1 VATTRSNNRRRSLR
15 LRLADRARDDR
26 GVALVEF
33 AIILPAFLLILLG
46 VMDFGKVFNYW
57 QSATQAA
64 STGAR
69 AGAVDHWPGTC
80 TAGDPPVRT
89 TPCTL
94 QAWVRSQLKTR
105 ELYDDAHV
113 CVRFPDTGGATSA
126 TAPGNRIQVLVR
138 VPYAIPLVNAFAH
151 GAAVQLNSS
160 ATMRIEVDSAATL
173 GTPVA
178 IDPAQN
184 IPSGETCS

>member
-1 VATTRSNNRRRSLR
+1 VAKARSHNRRRSLR

-69 AGAVDHWPGTC
+69 AAAVDRWPTSC
-80 TAGDPPVRT
+80 SAGDPPAPT
-89 TPCTL
+89 SPCTL

-113 CVRFPDTGGATSA
+113 CVRFPDTGGAT
-126 TAPGNRIQVLVR
+126 APGNRIQVLVQ
-138 VPYAIPLVNAFAH
+138 VPYGIPLVNAFAK
-151 GAAVQLNSS
+151 GAAVRLKSS
-160 ATMRIEVDSAATL
+160 ATMRIEVDSNSTI

-178 IDPAQN
+178 IDPADN
-184 IPSGETCS
+184 IGSCT

>member
-1 VATTRSNNRRRSLR
+1 
-15 LRLADRARDDR
+15 
-26 GVALVEF
+26 
-33 AIILPAFLLILLG
+33 
-46 VMDFGKVFNYW
+46 MDFGKVFNYW

-69 AGAVDHWPGTC
+69 AGAVDRWPDTC
-80 TAGDPPVRT
+80 TAGDPPVST

-94 QAWVRSQLKTR
+94 QDWVRSQLKTR

-113 CVRFPDTGGATSA
+113 CVRFPDGGA

-138 VPYAIPLVNAFAH
+138 VPYGIPLVNAFAK
-151 GAAVQLNSS
+151 GASVQLNSS
-160 ATMRIEVDSAATL
+160 ATMRIEVDSAATI

-184 IPSGETCS
+184 IPPGETCS

>member
-1 VATTRSNNRRRSLR
+1 VAKARSHNRRRSLR

-69 AGAVDHWPGTC
+69 AGAVDRWPPTC
-80 TAGDPPVRT
+80 VTSVNPTVTSGS
-89 TPCTL
+89 CTL
-94 QAWVRSQLKTR
+94 QQWVRSQLKTK
-105 ELYDDAHV
+105 ELFNDAHV
-113 CVRFPDTGGATSA
+113 CVVFPDTGA
-126 TAPGNRIQVLVR
+126 TAPGNRIQLRVQ
-138 VPYAIPLVNAFAH
+138 VPYEIPLVNAFAK
-151 GAAVQLNSS
+151 GAAVRLRSS
-160 ATMRIEVDSAATL
+160 ATMRIEVDSNGAI
-173 GTPVA
+173 GTPVP
-178 IDPAQN
+178 ITTVGN
-184 IPSGETCS
+184 IGTCT

>member
-1 VATTRSNNRRRSLR
+1 VATAQLHSRRRSLR
-15 LRLADRARDDR
+15 LRLANRARDDR

-69 AGAVDHWPGTC
+69 AGAVDHWPASC
-80 TAGDPPVRT
+80 MAGDPPVT
-89 TPCTL
+89 TSACTL
-94 QAWVRSQLKTR
+94 QDWVRSQLKTR
-105 ELYDDAHV
+105 ELYDDAQV
-113 CVRFPDTGGATSA
+113 CVKFPDSDA
-126 TAPGNRIQVLVR
+126 TAAGNRLQVLVR

-160 ATMRIEVDSAATL
+160 ATMRIEVDSAATI

-178 IDPAQN
+178 IDPADN
-184 IPSGETCS
+184 IGSCN

>member
-1 VATTRSNNRRRSLR
+1 VATARSNNRRRSLR

-69 AGAVDHWPGTC
+69 AGAVDRWPASC
-80 TAGDPPVRT
+80 VTAVDPTVT
-89 TPCTL
+89 STSCTL
-94 QAWVRSQLKTR
+94 QQWVRSQLKTK
-105 ELYDDAHV
+105 ELFSDAHV
-113 CVRFPDTGGATSA
+113 CVTFPDGGL
-126 TAPGNRIQVLVR
+126 TAPGNRIQVRVR
-138 VPYAIPLVNAFAH
+138 VPYGIPLVNAFAN
-151 GAAVQLNSS
+151 GAAVNLNSS
-160 ATMRIEVDSAATL
+160 ATMRIEVDSNSTI
-173 GTPVA
+173 GTPA
-178 IDPAQN
+178 TIDPAQN
-184 IPSGETCS
+184 IGSCN